1 MFHGTFS
8 RGFSRQDSCKI
19 NHAGSRLRLALP
31 AGHRAVPF
39 IMDLFEGTLQ
49 AGEVLVDYR
58 QIQLINNSDTPWGDV
73 MLPRATKLISPQIAT
88 GRYVSTP
95 VSRIVQLK

>member
-19 NHAGSRLRLALP
+19 TLARACLRLFGVARAR

-39 IMDLFEGTLQ
+39 ILDLFEGTLQ

-73 MLPRATKLISPQIAT
+73 MLPRDATKLISPQIAT
-88 GRYVSTP
+88 GRYVSTLYP
-95 VSRIVQLK
+95 G

>member
-1 MFHGTFS
+1 MALS
-8 RGFSRQDSCKI
+8 LEVS
-19 NHAGSRLRLALP
+19 AGRTPARSITLARACLRLALP

-58 QIQLINNSDTPWGDV
+58 QIQLINNSDTPWGAV